1 MKKVLVVDDDAESYK
16 SFLEPRFQEIEF
28 TFLDDPKDVE
38 PYLIDTE
45 VLISMCR
52 WLEPEMV
59 AGMKKL
65 KWLQC
70 TITGTDHL
78 HEALSNSQEVILTS
92 GRGIHGPQMTE
103 ITLLHMLALYRQIN
117 RLSKNQGKH
126 IWDRFLPKV
135 LDTRKVAILG
145 LGSIAEHM
153 AGCFKA
159 LGMSVSG
166 ISRSSRD
173 VDGIE
178 KVYPRE
184 QILEAVSDIDFL
196 VILVP
201 LSVDTEKIIDAQVF
215 DAMKDTACIINV
227 ARGGVVDEAAL
238 IDALREEKIAG
249 AGLDVFENRPLEPNS
264 PLWDMQNVFITPHV
278 GGRSD
283 LYTKNILEIIEPNLR
298 YYCLQAYDKMTNI
311 VDLSGIVSKDR
322 N

>member
-28 TFLDDPKDVE
+28 TFLDDPKHVE

-45 VLISMCR
+45 VIISMSR

-59 AGMKKL
+59 ASMKKL

-78 HEALSNSQEVILTS
+78 HEALSNSPEVMLTS

-159 LGMSVSG
+159 LGMSVFG
-166 ISRSSRD
+166 ISRTIRK

-178 KVYPRE
+178 KVYSRE

-196 VILVP
+196 VILLP
-201 LSVDTEKIIDAQVF
+201 LSLDTEKIIDAQVF

-249 AGLDVFENRPLEPNS
+249 AGLDVFENRPLQPDS
-264 PLWDMQNVFITPHV
+264 PLWDMNNVFITPHV

-283 LYTKNILEIIEPNLR
+283 LYTQNILEIIEPNLR

-311 VDLSGIVSKDR
+311 VDLSEIVSKDR

>member
-1 MKKVLVVDDDAESYK
+1 
-16 SFLEPRFQEIEF
+16 
-28 TFLDDPKDVE
+28 
-38 PYLIDTE
+38 
-45 VLISMCR
+45 MCR

-166 ISRSSRD
+166 ISRTSRE

-264 PLWDMQNVFITPHV
+264 PLWDMHNVFITPHV

>member
-1 MKKVLVVDDDAESYK
+1 
-16 SFLEPRFQEIEF
+16 
-28 TFLDDPKDVE
+28 
-38 PYLIDTE
+38 
-45 VLISMCR
+45 
-52 WLEPEMV
+52 
-59 AGMKKL
+59 
-65 KWLQC
+65 
-70 TITGTDHL
+70 
-78 HEALSNSQEVILTS
+78 
-92 GRGIHGPQMTE
+92 
-103 ITLLHMLALYRQIN
+103 MLALYRQIN

-153 AGCFKA
+153 AGCFKSM
-159 LGMSVSG
+159 GMSVSG
-166 ISRSSRD
+166 ISRTSRK

-178 KVYPRE
+178 KVYSRE

-196 VILVP
+196 VILLP
-201 LSVDTEKIIDAQVF
+201 LSLDTEKIIDAQVF
-215 DAMKDTACIINV
+215 DAMKDTACIVNV

-249 AGLDVFENRPLEPNS
+249 AGLDVFENRPLQPDS
-264 PLWDMQNVFITPHV
+264 PLWDMNNVFITPHV

-283 LYTKNILEIIEPNLR
+283 LYTQNILEIIEPNLR